1 VADNTADGLTAE
13 HRARIEAVLAP
24 EGRVMTPE
32 AWAEL
37 EEFVVCY
44 RIWETRRTTYPID
57 EERKRWKRLGEAVD
71 TVADELRRE
80 KLWASPDPTWR
91 DRALTMLSKVRR
103 KVELRALLHKAWG
116 SPFSRRQNPH
126 RKALYRGFM
135 RVWTDHLGG
144 ELAYS
149 KAEKGPP
156 SGPLVRFLVAC
167 IEPILGDNTPGGGLG
182 DIIDREREARAA
194 TEDFKRLRRERRG
207 V

>member
-1 VADNTADGLTAE
+1 
-13 HRARIEAVLAP
+13 
-24 EGRVMTPE
+24 
-32 AWAEL
+32 
-37 EEFVVCY
+37 
-44 RIWETRRTTYPID
+44 
-57 EERKRWKRLGEAVD
+57 
-71 TVADELRRE
+71 
-80 KLWASPDPTWR
+80 
-91 DRALTMLSKVRR
+91 
-103 KVELRALLHKAWG
+103 
-116 SPFSRRQNPH
+116 
-126 RKALYRGFM
+126 M